1 MASSCVVSYW
11 YNQGILVT
19 CGTVTILTQLANPI
33 WRGSNLSSDK
43 VDHDDQLTVLVTSQR
58 VNEVEV
64 LIKKGRKWYLLK
76 LGM

>member
-1 MASSCVVSYW
+1 MASSYVVSDCD
-11 YNQGILVT
+11 NQGILVT

-43 VDHDDQLTVLVTSQR
+43 VDHDDQSTVLVTSQR
-58 VNEVEV
+58 VNEVEM
-64 LIKKGRKWYLLK
+64 LIKKGRKWHLLK

>member
-1 MASSCVVSYW
+1 M
-11 YNQGILVT
+11 T

-33 WRGSNLSSDK
+33 WSASNLSSDK
-43 VDHDDQLTVLVTSQR
+43 VDHEDQSNVLVTSQG

-64 LIKKGRKWYLLK
+64 LIKNGRKWHLLK